1 MLMNTKSKVP
11 ILLIEDNKGD
21 VDLIRIYLNDVGF
34 KHEFHTTDSLIDGI
48 EMVNTHDIEIVLL
61 DLSLPDSNGY
71 KTLSRFLEKVPFV
84 PIIVMTGMN
93 NEIIGNQAIK
103 AGAQDFLVK
112 GQFDGKTL
120 GRSIRYA
127 LQRFKTHSKLEEMA
141 KELAISENRYLE
153 AQELAHFG
161 NWEMDI
167 VGFKMKWSDEIFRIF
182 GFEPETISPSLSD
195 YLGYVHREDREAVEK
210 FFENSGK
217 DGQLHRIE
225 HRIIVGGKQIKHL
238 AIQAKIYFDEYFE
251 KVLLVGALQDITERK
266 LSEQLLFEKQISNQ
280 EAKIQE
286 QVFEGMNFQIRTP
299 LNSVIN
305 LLYLL
310 ENTDT
315 SLQQADFIS
324 KLKTSVDDLSIVLNN
339 MMNFSVLSGGKLTKK
354 IEEYVTTEFLNG
366 LDKLVSIKAENAK
379 IQVNFVIEENA
390 PKKILADGGK
400 ISLVYFNL
408 IDLLLGKM
416 SSGEKLYTKVDIND
430 NSILNFNISNNGK
443 PFGFNEIQEVDSD
456 FDQNNLTNEQRHTL
470 NFSIVKKLVE
480 NLGGQ
485 IDFIEGDKGNE
496 IVLNLPIEISA
507 TSNTFE
513 FQKPVEQLRILMAE
527 DHFLN
532 QMSTKKVLQT
542 WSNKVEVDIAE
553 NGKLAVEAFKSKKY
567 DLVLMDIQ
575 MPEMNGI
582 EATKK
587 IRENSDIPIIA
598 LTANASKQEADKCIE
613 IGMNDY
619 LSKPFKPQDLY
630 QKIMECLSP
639 VKV

>member
-1 MLMNTKSKVP
+1 MNTKSKVP
-11 ILLIEDNKGD
+11 ILLIEDNMGD

-34 KHEFHTTDSLIDGI
+34 KHEFHHTDSLIDGI
-48 EMVNTHDIEIVLL
+48 EMINSLDIELVLL

-84 PIIVMTGMN
+84 PVIVITGMN

-103 AGAQDFLVK
+103 AGAQDFLIK
-112 GQFDGKTL
+112 GQFDGKIM
-120 GRSIRYA
+120 GRSIRYS
-127 LQRFKTHSKLEEMA
+127 LQRFKTHSRLEEMA
-141 KELAISENRYLE
+141 KELAVSENRYLE

-167 VGFKMKWSDEIFRIF
+167 VSFEMKWSDEIFRIF
-182 GFEPETISPSLSD
+182 GFQPETLSPTLSD
-195 YLGYVHREDREAVEK
+195 YIGYVHREDRESVER

-217 DGQLHRIE
+217 DGQMHRIE

-251 KVLLVGALQDITERK
+251 KALLVGALQDITERK
-266 LSEQLLFEKQISNQ
+266 LSEQLIFEKQISNQ

-310 ENTDT
+310 ENTNT
-315 SLQQADFIS
+315 SPQQADFVS

-339 MMNFSVLSGGKLTKK
+339 MMNFSVLSGGNLTKK
-354 IEEYVTTEFLNG
+354 IEEYVTNEFLNG
-366 LDKLVSIKAENAK
+366 LEKLVSIKAENAK
-379 IQVNFVIEENA
+379 VVVDF
-390 PKKILADGGK
+390 KIDQTVPNKIMADGGK

-408 IDLLLGKM
+408 TDLLLRKM
-416 SSGEKLYTKVDIND
+416 ESGEKLSTSIKID
-430 NSILNFNISNNGK
+430 NSSKLLFNIQSTGN
-443 PFGFNEIQEVDSD
+443 PFEFSEINEISTDI
-456 FDQNNLTNEQRHTL
+456 DQNNLTEEQQQML
-470 NFSIVKKLVE
+470 NFNIVKKLVE
-480 NLGGQ
+480 NLGGNIQ
-485 IDFIEGDKGNE
+485 FNEIETGNE
-496 IVLNLPIEISA
+496 INLELPIEISA
-507 TSNTFE
+507 TPNLFE
-513 FQKPVEQLRILMAE
+513 LQKPVEQLRILMAE

-532 QMSTKKVLQT
+532 QMSTKKVLLT
-542 WSNKVEVDIAE
+542 WSDKVQVDIAE
-553 NGKLAVEAFKSKKY
+553 NGKLAVEAFKKNIY

-582 EATKK
+582 DATIK
-587 IRENSDIPIIA
+587 IRELSSVPIIA
-598 LTANASKQEADKCIE
+598 LTANASKQEADKCIAA
-613 IGMNDY
+613 GMNNY

-639 VKV
+639 VKA